1 MHVRILLQITAD
13 DGAASLTE
21 EVTAF
26 EKSAERPEDLGLSL
40 AEGKAVTAAIQR
52 QVVNAQVASWTER
65 HRGCEACGVHR
76 RSKSSSPVVFRT
88 LYGDVP
94 LTAGLVSLDAFARSK
109 NATPSPPHR
118 SHFQP
123 WWCTPRV
130 LLGCLAGVLPTTLGV
145 VVGDV
150 G

>member
-65 HRGCEACGVHR
+65 LRGVR
-76 RSKSSSPVVFRT
+76 RPPAQQRQFASRVPHPLRRCAAREPAAAPLPVPGRGRS
-88 LYGDVP
+88 GDPV
-94 LTAGLVSLDAFARSK
+94 AAAH
-109 NATPSPPHR
+109 PH
-118 SHFQP
+118 P
-123 WWCTPRV
+123 
-130 LLGCLAGVLPTTLGV
+130 
-145 VVGDV
+145 
-150 G
+150 